1 MAKKILL
8 ASLGLFQGG
17 KPYLENTYSLND
29 KIAKNSYFFLAL
41 NELLGIEFDRIIL
54 FLTEASRKAYESDIR
69 SKIPENLEIIDI
81 SDGKTIEEIW
91 KLFDGVVEKGME
103 CSDTDVYLDITNG
116 FRHLPL
122 VLYNSLF
129 YLECLDR
136 IKISGIYYGALESNR
151 NAHEVPVFDLTN
163 LAKIIRGSFAVK
175 QFKTTGNM
183 AGVARFLNEIIGEN
197 AKDNPEC
204 PKRNLLKENI
214 FAQLQMLIESG
225 LAIESGM
232 EAKKVC
238 DTKFAKTGLKSSDIL
253 IQKVVEKL
261 KTIEAS
267 KSGKDKNKIVL
278 NNEELDRT
286 LRFIQ
291 WQLDANNISNSL
303 MILREWIV
311 SRVMQTE
318 GKTDKWLIHDT
329 RTKEIENKL
338 GFYDYQYKKK
348 ELADNL
354 SEKFVLLIKNWS
366 ELCERRNEYA
376 HAGYREKKVNL
387 ELGLK
392 TAKEVLNYCI
402 TNKDNDD
409 FWKLPKEE
417 IKDTDSVALKD
428 INNTALL
435 TPMGASF
442 GLLYTAL
449 KRVKAD
455 RVVVLT
461 SEKFKG
467 KVSEVCAKAG
477 FDADKVKVFA
487 MQDVFCGFG
496 EAKQLSSDMIS
507 AVEGTCNCI
516 VNLTGGTTAMQW
528 TMQTVYEELKQKN
541 MPVKRIAFVDRRP
554 SVEQQSN
561 PFVEGELIDVES
573 LIKG

>member
-1 MAKKILL
+1 MTKKILL

-17 KPYLENTYSLND
+17 KPYLENTYSLNG
-29 KIAKNSYFFLAL
+29 KIARNSYFFLAL
-41 NELLGIEFDRIIL
+41 SELLDIKFDKIIL

-69 SKIPENLEIIDI
+69 SRIPENLEIIDI

-116 FRHLPL
+116 FRHLPM

-129 YLECLDR
+129 YLECLDK

-151 NAHEVPVFDLTN
+151 NAKEVPVFDLTN

-175 QFKTTGNM
+175 QFEATGNM
-183 AGVARFLNEIIGEN
+183 AGVARFLNDIIGEN
-197 AKDNPEC
+197 SKDNPDN
-204 PKRNLLKENI
+204 PKRNFLKENI
-214 FAQLQMLIESG
+214 FEQLQMLIESG
-225 LAIESGM
+225 LCIDAGM

-238 DTKFAKTGLKSSDIL
+238 DTKFANTGLKSSDIL
-253 IQKVVEKL
+253 IQKVVDKL
-261 KTIEAS
+261 KTIEAT
-267 KSGKDKNKIVL
+267 KSGRDKNKIVL
-278 NNEELDRT
+278 NNDELDRT

-291 WQLDANNISNSL
+291 WQLDANNISNAL

-311 SRVMQTE
+311 SRVMQAE
-318 GKTDKWLIHDT
+318 VKTDKWLVHDV
-329 RTKEIENKL
+329 RTKEIENNL
-338 GFYDYQYKKK
+338 GFYKNQYENKK
-348 ELADNL
+348 LSSNL

-392 TAKEVLNYCI
+392 TAKEVLEFCVA
-402 TNKDNDD
+402 NKDNDD
-409 FWKLPKEE
+409 FWKLPKEV
-417 IKDTDSVALKD
+417 IKDTDLAVQKD
-428 INNTALL
+428 INNTALI

-449 KRVKAD
+449 KRVNAN

-461 SEKFKG
+461 SEKFKD
-467 KVSEVCAKAG
+467 KVSEVCIKAG
-477 FDADKVKVFA
+477 FDADKVKVLT

-507 AVEGTCNCI
+507 AVKGTCNCI

-541 MPVKRIAFVDRRP
+541 MSVKRIAFVDRRP

-561 PFVEGELIDVES
+561 PFVEGEFIDVES
-573 LIKG
+573 LI